1 MQTLSSGHPLSRVT
15 DFGSGSVLPLRSGEP
30 EADGTGDRKTVRC
43 HSIGSCMILMQTLRS
58 GDPLSRVTD
67 FGSGSVLP
75 LRSGE
80 PAADGTGARKTV
92 RCPSIGSCMI
102 LMQTLS
108 SGDPLSRVTDFGFG
122 SVLPLRSGEP
132 EADGTSDRKTVRC
145 PSIGS
150 CMILMQT
157 LSSGDPL
164 CGLLFGGLVSRVL
177 LSRAT
182 DFGSDRADAC
192 P

>member
-43 HSIGSCMILMQTLRS
+43 
-58 GDPLSRVTD
+58 
-67 FGSGSVLP
+67 
-75 LRSGE
+75 
-80 PAADGTGARKTV
+80 
-92 RCPSIGSCMI
+92 
-102 LMQTLS
+102 
-108 SGDPLSRVTDFGFG
+108 
-122 SVLPLRSGEP
+122 
-132 EADGTSDRKTVRC
+132 

-164 CGLLFGGLVSRVL
+164 CGLLCGDLVSGGL

-182 DFGSDRADAC
+182 DFGSDRARISGGLLSGGLVSRGLLSRATDFGSDEADAC

>member
-43 HSIGSCMILMQTLRS
+43 
-58 GDPLSRVTD
+58 
-67 FGSGSVLP
+67 
-75 LRSGE
+75 
-80 PAADGTGARKTV
+80 
-92 RCPSIGSCMI
+92 PSIGSCMI

-108 SGDPLSRVTDFGFG
+108 SGDPLSRVTDFGSG

-132 EADGTSDRKTVRC
+132 EADGTGDRKTVRC

-164 CGLLFGGLVSRVL
+164 CGLLCGDLVSGGL

-182 DFGSDRADAC
+182 DFGSDRARISGGLLSGGLVSRGLLSRATDFGSDGADVC